1 MPDLYFLIEF
11 PIFRD
16 FDGNDIDALA
26 ILCEEKPYTGGE
38 VVVRE
43 GEPADAMYI
52 LKSGVLEVCRMVD
65 GERRHINLLSA
76 GEFFGEMALI
86 DGSPRSADV
95 VCKEP
100 AVLIR
105 LSSDSFRSLKREHP
119 VTALKIADVLLK
131 TLSFRVRRS
140 TSRALSSEVQAVKEA
155 PLVGAKPPKP
165 ATPRRVRAIAK
176 PRRGRKGPKPAPKKA
191 KRAKKSGKK

>member
-26 ILCEEKPYTGGE
+26 AVCEELAFKAGDS
-38 VVVRE
+38 VVKE
-43 GEPADAMYI
+43 GEAADAMYI
-52 LKSGVLEVCRMVD
+52 VKSGVLDVQRQVA
-65 GERRHINLLSA
+65 GQTRHINLLSG
-76 GEFFGEMALI
+76 GEFFGEMALV

-95 VCKEP
+95 MVKED

-105 LSSDSFRSLKREHP
+105 LSSEVFRGLKKEKP
-119 VTALKIADVLLK
+119 ATALKIADVLLK

-140 TSRALSSEVQAVKEA
+140 TARALDSES
-155 PLVGAKPPKP
+155 KP
-165 ATPRRVRAIAK
+165 AA
-176 PRRGRKGPKPAPKKA
+176 PAAPSIPKKA
-191 KRAKKSGKK
+191 KRKPVLKRKRKGKNRAPKRKR

>member
-16 FDGNDIDALA
+16 FDGNDIDALGS
-26 ILCEEKPYTGGE
+26 LCSEQAYKAGE
-38 VVVRE
+38 GVVKE
-43 GEPADAMYI
+43 GEPADAMYVV
-52 LKSGVLEVCRMVD
+52 KSGVLDVCRMVS
-65 GERRHINLLSA
+65 GELRPINLLSA

-95 VCKEP
+95 LCKED

-105 LSSDSFRSLKREHP
+105 LSGDAFRRLKKEQP
-119 VTALKIADVLLK
+119 ATALKIADVLLK

-140 TSRALSSEVQAVKEA
+140 TSRALDSESS
-155 PLVGAKPPKP
+155 AKT
-165 ATPRRVRAIAK
+165 AAS
-176 PRRGRKGPKPAPKKA
+176 PAPKRKPA
-191 KRAKKSGKK
+191 KRPRMKLGGSKKSPSPRARRAKKNREK

>member
-26 ILCEEKPYTGGE
+26 ALCDERSYAPGAP
-38 VVVRE
+38 VVKE

-52 LKSGVLEVCRMVD
+52 VKSGVLEVCRIVNM
-65 GERRHINLLSA
+65 EKKHINLLNG

-95 VCKEP
+95 LCKEA

-105 LSSDSFRSLKREHP
+105 LSSDAFRSLKKDQP
-119 VTALKIADVLLK
+119 ATALKIADVLLK

-140 TSRALSSEVQAVKEA
+140 TTRALTNESAPVAVA
-155 PLVGAKPPKP
+155 
-165 ATPRRVRAIAK
+165 
-176 PRRGRKGPKPAPKKA
+176 PAPPAAPAIPKRKPGKGGARPRPFPRKKSK
-191 KRAKKSGKK
+191 KRAKKTRKK